1 MSICDRS
8 GSSSSTRPALLCS
21 GSPLL
26 RLRLLLPPLLLLL
39 LSLTACTSGGPPADI
54 LPRDRF
60 VQVLAEAQLIEARVN
75 REGTVE
81 HRSNER
87 VDGYYA
93 ELFTHQGITQEQF
106 GRSFD
111 HYAQDPAV
119 LKDIYGDV
127 IADLSK
133 RKDEAMNARPD
144 SLSPAAH
151 P

>member
-1 MSICDRS
+1 MSIRDRS
-8 GSSSSTRPALLCS
+8 GSSSSMRPTLFRR
-21 GSPLL
+21 GSLPL
-26 RLRLLLPPLLLLL
+26 PLLLL
-39 LSLTACTSGGPPADI
+39 LSLSACTSGEAPADI

-93 ELFTHQGITQEQF
+93 ELFTRQGITPEQF
-106 GRSFD
+106 RRSFD
-111 HYAQDPAV
+111 HFAQDPAV

-127 IADLSK
+127 IAELSK

-144 SLSPAAH
+144 SLSPGTH

>member
-1 MSICDRS
+1 MIVLRFIH
-8 GSSSSTRPALLCS
+8 GR
-21 GSPLL
+21 
-26 RLRLLLPPLLLLL
+26 RLRAALRPLLLHHLPKPPAMAWPLL
-39 LSLTACTSGGPPADI
+39 LALSACTPEGPPPDV

-60 VQVLAEAQLIEARVN
+60 VTVLAEAQLIEARVN
-75 REGTVE
+75 REGAVE

-87 VDGYYA
+87 VDAYYT
-93 ELFTHQGITQEQF
+93 ELFTRQGITREQF
-106 GRSFD
+106 RRSFD

-127 IADLSK
+127 IAELSK

-144 SLSPAAH
+144 SLTPGGH